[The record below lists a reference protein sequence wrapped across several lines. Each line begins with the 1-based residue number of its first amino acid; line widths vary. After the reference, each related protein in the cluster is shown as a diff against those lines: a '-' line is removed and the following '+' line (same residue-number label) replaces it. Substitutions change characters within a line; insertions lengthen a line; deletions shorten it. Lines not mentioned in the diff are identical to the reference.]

1 MTSWMSFYKQTFLKH
16 KCTHPENSNYSLYRD
31 NYGQG
36 LPRTERQ
43 LVGDLYQYSSGCYQW
58 ETCNKRYNKSWGV
71 TTINHTHI
79 QAKFGD
85 SNPLCPNCGWT
96 WREPTWTRGECPSS
110 TQKSPCPPGDLN
122 LKPPGCEA
130 APPSRPQITS
140 HQILT
145 TAAISASVSA
155 DGSIKPNKAI
165 KQEYDAIVGLTNSSR
180 RVVSATHNE
189 QQATNSCNMWTNTDN
204 QYPLYGA
211 RHQEYKQ
218 LRPLKGLKLW
228 EVIQDKV

>member
-1 MTSWMSFYKQTFLKH
+1 MRNLSVLWLGSVQQLTGTLTTRKRNGIYFLRLILMTSWMSFYKQTFLKH

-79 QAKFGD
+79 QAKFRD

-110 TQKSPCPPGDLN
+110 TQKSPCSSRGFEPEASWLW
-122 LKPPGCEA
+122 GCTTQ
-130 APPSRPQITS
+130 PPSN
-140 HQILT
+140 
-145 TAAISASVSA
+145 
-155 DGSIKPNKAI
+155 NKSP
-165 KQEYDAIVGLTNSSR
+165 DFNHSSNICFR
-180 RVVSATHNE
+180 
-189 QQATNSCNMWTNTDN
+189 
-204 QYPLYGA
+204 
-211 RHQEYKQ
+211 
-218 LRPLKGLKLW
+218 LRGRQHKTK
-228 EVIQDKV
+228 